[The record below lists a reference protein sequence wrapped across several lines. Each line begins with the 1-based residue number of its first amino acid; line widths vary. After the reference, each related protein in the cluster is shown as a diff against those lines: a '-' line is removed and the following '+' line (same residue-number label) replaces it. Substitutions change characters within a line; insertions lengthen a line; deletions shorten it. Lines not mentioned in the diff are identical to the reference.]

1 MKELIG
7 EDLFDQIAKS
17 DAICI
22 ATNCSIVNDDGE
34 ASNPMGGGC
43 AGAAAQRWPELPIV
57 YGALLAC
64 APHVPVILGY
74 VNRNDVEDY
83 IYIDQVPAQGVD
95 WCAIV
100 AYPTMHSIA
109 EPASLDLV
117 ERSAM
122 LLSEMADTHEWE
134 HVVVA
139 RPGCGIGGLDWE
151 TEVKPA
157 IKDILDD
164 RFTLIHKEFKAG
176 PFTKKWKKL
185 VN

>member
-7 EDLFDQIAKS
+7 EDLFDQIEKS

-22 ATNCSIVNDDGE
+22 ATNCSIVQDNGE

-43 AGAAAQRWPELPIV
+43 AGAAARRWSELPVV

-64 APHVPVILGY
+64 TPHVPVIMGY
-74 VNRNDVEDY
+74 VNRDDADDY
-83 IYIDQVPAQGVD
+83 IYIDQVPEQNVD

-100 AYPTMHSIA
+100 AYPTMHSIM

-117 ERSAM
+117 IRSAK
-122 LLSEMADTHEWE
+122 LLTEMANTHGWKS
-134 HVVVA
+134 VVVP
-139 RPGCGIGGLDWE
+139 RPGAGIGGLDWE

-157 IKDILDD
+157 IEDILDD
-164 RFTLIHKEFKAG
+164 RFILIHKEFNVG
-176 PFTKKWKKL
+176 PFTKKWKSTA
-185 VN
+185 N